1 MGLFSKLFKPSTAKI
16 VETASGS
23 FTLIYSK
30 GSRNT
35 WSNQSPDVLITLG
48 GSALEPDP
56 AKLSFSST
64 ITHTVAKMND
74 QLTLYLSNQ
83 FDEAGLE
90 HDFSEW
96 QQRFKM
102 VALEVTGKTGEK
114 IYWNITLEDLRAPYA
129 HFVLFVAEQTIID
142 FSMDM

>member
-1 MGLFSKLFKPSTAKI
+1 M
-16 VETASGS
+16 
-23 FTLIYSK
+23 IYSK

-35 WSNQSPDVLITLG
+35 WSNKSADILITLG
-48 GSALEPDP
+48 GSALEPDS
-56 AKLSFSST
+56 AELSFSST
-64 ITHTVAKMND
+64 ITQTIAKMND

-102 VALEVTGKTGEK
+102 VALNVTGKTGEK
-114 IYWNITLEDLRAPYA
+114 TYWNITLEDLRAPYA
-129 HFVLFVAEQTIID
+129 HFVVFAEEQTIID
-142 FSMDM
+142 FSMDS